1 MICQG
6 NYGLPSEINTQLQSR
21 LAVREGE
28 LIANTIRGTAHSSG
42 MSSLLPKCQITFW
55 MPHQNK
61 RMRNHQNQKKK
72 EWLSSPNIL
81 IEDESLG
88 NSCPT
93 KIQGHIMQFS
103 LHKLPF
109 INQILLRGQKN
120 FWEVW
125 MNIKICAA
133 QCRAEAQAI
142 LAIHSAEQMNNTHR
156 QKNRFLPYR
165 KLNSC
170 QKVIYNNLWGKKK
183 SIICREKKKK
193 QDCFIW
199 LEKIRFTVAR
209 RKCLG
214 IRTRHR
220 GSTFNSWNI
229 FLLFIK
235 IKTAGFF

>member
-21 LAVREGE
+21 LAVRKGE

-61 RMRNHQNQKKK
+61 RMRNHQNQKQK
-72 EWLSSPNIL
+72 EWLSSLNIL

-109 INQILLRGQKN
+109 INQILLRGQKSSERCGWISKFVLHN
-120 FWEVW
+120 
-125 MNIKICAA
+125 
-133 QCRAEAQAI
+133 AELRHKQSWPYI
-142 LAIHSAEQMNNTHR
+142 LQNKWIT
-156 QKNRFLPYR
+156 PT
-165 KLNSC
+165 
-170 QKVIYNNLWGKKK
+170 G
-183 SIICREKKKK
+183 
-193 QDCFIW
+193 
-199 LEKIRFTVAR
+199 R
-209 RKCLG
+209 RTGFCL
-214 IRTRHR
+214 TE
-220 GSTFNSWNI
+220 N
-229 FLLFIK
+229 
-235 IKTAGFF
+235 